1 MSETPAREAPA
12 RETVDQA
19 ATRRRWITLAEVVA
33 VSGVLIGALTLWLN
47 WSDKRDAAADKAM
60 AAATASA
67 AEARFALKVTVDDGQ
82 VVLSDP
88 THEIIDTQL
97 TFPSQLGLGAQS
109 PATPRIERDWFD
121 SAVLKATKEGPDSR
135 EGRLP
140 VLVSASYRVGD
151 AARQAKAIV
160 DVVWKTHGR
169 LVGGRVLE
177 IEAARVR
184 QIGGDAARVDA
195 LWAAE
200 VKRLEVK

>member
-1 MSETPAREAPA
+1 MSETP
-12 RETVDQA
+12 DQA
-19 ATRRRWITLAEVVA
+19 ATRRRWVTLAEVVA
-33 VSGVLIGALTLWLN
+33 VCGLLIGAMTLWLN
-47 WSDKRDAAADKAM
+47 WSNRRDAAVEKAET
-60 AAATASA
+60 AAAASE
-67 AEARFALKVTVDDGQ
+67 AEARFELKVAIEDGRI
-82 VVLSDP
+82 VLSDP
-88 THEIIDTQL
+88 AHEIIDTQL
-97 TFPSQLGLGAQS
+97 TFPSQLDVRVQS

-140 VLVSASYRVGD
+140 VLVTASYRVGD
-151 AARQAKAIV
+151 ASKQAKAVV

-184 QIGGDAARVDA
+184 QIGGDTARVDA

-200 VKRLEVK
+200 VKRLGVK